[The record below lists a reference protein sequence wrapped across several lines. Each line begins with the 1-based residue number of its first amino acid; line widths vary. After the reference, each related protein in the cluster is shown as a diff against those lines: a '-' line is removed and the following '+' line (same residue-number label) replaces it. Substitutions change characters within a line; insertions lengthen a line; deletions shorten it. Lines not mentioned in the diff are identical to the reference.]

1 MEALVIV
8 GTLAGSAGV
17 ALLVQKTTL
26 KLFLRA
32 MEHRH

>member
-17 ALLVQKTTL
+17 ALVVQKTAL
-26 KLFLRA
+26 KLFFRA
-32 MEHRH
+32 LEHRN